1 MTIKATYNMFELFQC
16 TACLAAVTRS
26 KFVQVSVRIKRQSA
40 KSAIIPRS
48 LAFLPSLA
56 RSSHP
61 TRLCAGTIPFGKEGQ
76 EEMRPKAQLA
86 QLLRYGFSQSI
97 CYVKC
102 LKSQNP

>member
-1 MTIKATYNMFELFQC
+1 MTIKKTTYSMFELFQC

-48 LAFLPSLA
+48 LAFLRSLA

-61 TRLCAGTIPFGKEGQ
+61 TRRCAGTIPFGEEGQ
-76 EEMRPKAQLA
+76 EEMRPEAQLA
-86 QLLRYGFSQSI
+86 QLL
-97 CYVKC
+97 
-102 LKSQNP
+102 L